1 MGLWPVS
8 CQSAAHSADE
18 KPHPIK
24 ARFLGLKAIVQ
35 IPDTYTKL
43 VEQTGRVK
51 SRCVGAPARFT
62 SAINTASKM
71 KLVDTEQLSVGACA
85 KNILR
90 RPAYSA
96 EFAGYITP
104 FKHLST
110 EQVMEPK
117 NKHKHVLVDDRTYS
131 VMSVRNGGM
140 GRVWLLEQAFDDSFD
155 PIYRRRIAVKTFDFM
170 QDERAIEHELN
181 IWISLEHTSILPLIK
196 IGRLNYRLA
205 AIMPMLNGS
214 LDDLIETRGSLNEQ
228 EVTKI
233 ISDIV
238 EGLRYAW
245 SAFKILH
252 LDLKPSNVLVERAS
266 PIRTKIADWG
276 ISRLAAEN
284 QMARRLK
291 GSTVSAAIYDQKT
304 AYAAGTPL
312 FMAPER
318 FSGNWSLS
326 PTADI
331 YSLGMMAVQL
341 NTGILP
347 FRFGQIDPAEE
358 IATGSF
364 FENACH
370 MLENRSEGFR
380 RFCLQCIHPIPSARP
395 STFSDVVTQLNL
407 I

>member
-1 MGLWPVS
+1 MRLL
-8 CQSAAHSADE
+8 C
-18 KPHPIK
+18 
-24 ARFLGLKAIVQ
+24 LKAILQV
-35 IPDTYTKL
+35 PHALAEL
-43 VEQTGRVK
+43 VEQAGGTK
-51 SRCVGAPARFT
+51 SRCAGFHPWFMLENNAAT
-62 SAINTASKM
+62 SKQPIDA
-71 KLVDTEQLSVGACA
+71 EQLSGGTRAQ
-85 KNILR
+85 NIPH
-90 RPAYSA
+90 RPAFPA

-104 FKHLST
+104 FTHLST
-110 EQVMEPK
+110 EPVMEPS

-214 LDDLIETRGSLNEQ
+214 LDDVIEARGSLNEQ

-233 ISDIV
+233 IFDIV

-291 GSTVSAAIYDQKT
+291 GSTVPAAMYDQKT

-347 FRFGQIDPAEE
+347 FHFGQIDPAEE

-407 I
+407 IAKRGNK

>member
-1 MGLWPVS
+1 MDPTN
-8 CQSAAHSADE
+8 
-18 KPHPIK
+18 KP
-24 ARFLGLKAIVQ
+24 
-35 IPDTYTKL
+35 
-43 VEQTGRVK
+43 
-51 SRCVGAPARFT
+51 
-62 SAINTASKM
+62 
-71 KLVDTEQLSVGACA
+71 
-85 KNILR
+85 
-90 RPAYSA
+90 
-96 EFAGYITP
+96 
-104 FKHLST
+104 
-110 EQVMEPK
+110 
-117 NKHKHVLVDDRTYS
+117 KHVLVDDRTYS

-170 QDERAIEHELN
+170 KDERAIEHELN
-181 IWISLEHTSILPLIK
+181 IWISLDHTSVLPLKK

-205 AIMPMLNGS
+205 AIMPLLDGS
-214 LDDLIETRGSLNEQ
+214 LDDVIETRGSLNEQ

-233 ISDIV
+233 ISDVV
-238 EGLRYAW
+238 EGLQYAW

-252 LDLKPSNVLVERAS
+252 LDLKPSNILLESNS
-266 PIRTKIADWG
+266 PIRVKIADWG

-291 GSTVSAAIYDQKT
+291 NSTAPTAIYDHKT

-347 FRFGQIDPAEE
+347 FRFGQVDPVEE

-364 FENACH
+364 FENARH

-380 RFCLQCIHPIPSARP
+380 RFCLQCIHPIPSVRP
-395 STFSDVVTQLNL
+395 SNFSDVVSQLNL
-407 I
+407 ISKRGKR